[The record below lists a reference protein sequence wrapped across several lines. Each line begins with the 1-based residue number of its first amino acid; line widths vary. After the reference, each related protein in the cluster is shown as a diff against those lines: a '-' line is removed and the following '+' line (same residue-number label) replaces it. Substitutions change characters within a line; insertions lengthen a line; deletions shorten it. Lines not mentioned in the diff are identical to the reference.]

1 MRLRKYLTREKSRQR
16 GSSLLILAAGM
27 VALIGLMGLAI
38 DLVTLYLGKSEAQR
52 SADAAALA
60 GAQEFVLSGFTSGVV
75 TQATAQTLAT
85 NQAIAVGQKNLV
97 GGSVPSI
104 PSGNVTFDFSHAGD
118 PLITVAVNATMPTY
132 FMKIFGVTTASIVA
146 SATAEAYNPAGTATV
161 GPTLCASCLKPFL
174 VPNCDPDH
182 LVATPTTS
190 ANANVNC
197 PLDTGKAQD
206 YFLDPSSNYS
216 IKHPGAAPSGVVGET
231 WSLHSGGPKSNTPS
245 QWFSIAFL
253 GSQSKAAWRAN
264 IAACNTDAIVCGT
277 VLQTLDG
284 HAVGP
289 ADQGIERLIHATGL
303 GLGQGQD
310 TINTA
315 GGTLPYPMFAGSNNP
330 LVTAGR
336 MATGAQV
343 VQSDSLVTVPVYD
356 SYNTATAAC
365 TSLPSP
371 NCPPPPLTPGKD
383 QVTVV
388 GYLQMF
394 ITDVQH
400 TGPDD
405 IITAIII
412 NIMSCGAG
420 IGGTCGP
427 GGNQGAGGGG
437 SGTGGTVTAGGA
449 GFVPVRLVHP

>member
-1 MRLRKYLTREKSRQR
+1 M
-16 GSSLLILAAGM
+16 AAGM
-27 VALIGLMGLAI
+27 VVLIGLMGLAI

-60 GAQEFVLSGFTSGVV
+60 GAQEFVLSGFSSGVV
-75 TQATAQTLAT
+75 TQATVQTLAT

-104 PSGNVTFDFSHAGD
+104 PSGNVTFDFSHPGN

-132 FMKIFGVTTASIVA
+132 FMKIFGVNTASIVA
-146 SATAEAYNPAGTATV
+146 SATAESYNPSGTATV

-174 VPNCDPDH
+174 VPNCDPGH

-190 ANANVNC
+190 ASANVNC

-206 YFLDPSSNYS
+206 YFLDPNNNYS
-216 IKHPGAAPSGVVGET
+216 IKHPGAVANGGVVGES
-231 WSLHSGGPKSNTPS
+231 WSLHTGGPSSNTPS

-253 GSQSKAAWRAN
+253 GSQSKAAWRTN
-264 IAACNTDAIVCGT
+264 ISACNADAIVCGT
-277 VLQTLDG
+277 ILQTLDG

-289 ADQGIERLIHATGL
+289 ADQGIEGLIHATGL
-303 GLGQGQD
+303 GLGHGQD

-330 LVTAGR
+330 LVTAGDI
-336 MATGAQV
+336 ATGTQV
-343 VQSDSLVTVPVYD
+343 AQSDSLVTVPVYD
-356 SYNTATAAC
+356 SYNTTATPC
-365 TSLPSP
+365 TSLPFA

-383 QVTVV
+383 QVKVV

-400 TGPDD
+400 QGQDD

-412 NIMSCGAG
+412 NIMSCGAN
-420 IGGTCGP
+420 IGGTCSSS
-427 GGNQGAGGGG
+427 GNQGAGGGG
-437 SGTGGTVTAGGA
+437 SGTSGTVTAGGA
-449 GFVPVRLVHP
+449 GFAPVRLVHP